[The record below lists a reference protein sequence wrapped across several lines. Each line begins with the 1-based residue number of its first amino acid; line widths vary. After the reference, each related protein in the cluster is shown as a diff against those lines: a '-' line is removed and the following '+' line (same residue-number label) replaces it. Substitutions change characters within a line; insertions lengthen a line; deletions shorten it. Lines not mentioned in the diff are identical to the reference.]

1 MIRAVAVSFLLC
13 LALASPSAGVQF
25 ETDTFST
32 SAGDLTITFIGH
44 GTLMIQWGGKAIHVD
59 PLTQYADYSRL
70 PMS

>member
-13 LALASPSAGVQF
+13 LALASPSAGAQF

-44 GTLMIQWGGKAIHVD
+44 GTLMIQWGEKAIHVD